1 MPEITRRRTG
11 EMLRALFEVL
21 MPVPEGMQARE
32 ALSNLER
39 RLTLSEYEKGEYAS
53 GGRRFDK
60 IVRFATVDL
69 VKAGW
74 LFKEKGRWT
83 VTADGLKAFHDLPD
97 PEAFYKEAVRLY
109 HQWKATQPE
118 DSEVLSEEE
127 TDEGTAKAA
136 SITLEKAEEQ
146 AWSEIDQYLRAINPY
161 EFQEIVA
168 ALLRAMGYHISW
180 IAPPGKDGG
189 IDILAA
195 SDPLGTKPPRI
206 KVQVKRQ
213 SQSVDVDGLRS
224 FMAVLGDGDVGIFVS
239 IGGFT
244 KNAADE
250 ARLQEKRKITLL
262 NNEQLFDLWVEYYGK
277 LRDEDRRRLPL
288 KSVYFLYRSLRP

>member
-11 EMLRALFEVL
+11 EMLRELFEVL
-21 MPVPEGMQARE
+21 MPVSDGMQARE
-32 ALSNLER
+32 ALAALEK
-39 RLTLSEYEKGEYAS
+39 RLTLSNYENGEYAS

-74 LFKEKGRWT
+74 LVKEKGRWT
-83 VTADGLKAFHDLPD
+83 ITVEGEKAFNNIRD

-109 HQWKATQPE
+109 HQWKSTQPD
-118 DSEVLSEEE
+118 DSEDTVPDIA
-127 TDEGTAKAA
+127 DESTAKAA
-136 SITLEKAEEQ
+136 SITLEEAEEQ
-146 AWSEIDQYLRAINPY
+146 AWSEIDQYLRGVNPY

-168 ALLRAMGYHISW
+168 SLLRAMGYHVSW
-180 IAPPGKDGG
+180 VAPPGRDGG

-195 SDPLGTKPPRI
+195 SDPLGTKSPRI

-213 SQSVDVDGLRS
+213 AQSVDVDGLRS
-224 FMAVLGDGDVGIFVS
+224 FMALLGDGDVGIFVS
-239 IGGFT
+239 VGGFT
-244 KNAADE
+244 KKAAEE

-262 NNEQLFDLWVEYYGK
+262 NNEQLFDLWIEYYGQLK
-277 LRDEDRRRLPL
+277 DEDRRRLPL
-288 KSVYFLYRSLRP
+288 KSVYFLSPEP

>member
-11 EMLRALFEVL
+11 EMLRQLFEVL
-21 MPVPEGMQARE
+21 LPTDGMQARE
-32 ALSNLER
+32 ALAALEK
-39 RLTLSEYEKGEYAS
+39 RLQLSDYESGNYRS
-53 GGRRFDK
+53 GGRRFEK

-74 LFKEKGRWT
+74 LVKEKGRWT
-83 VTADGLKAFHDLPD
+83 VTAEGAKAFQEFLD

-109 HQWKATQPE
+109 HQWKANQPE
-118 DSEVLSEEE
+118 DIEDTPEDVSEEA
-127 TDEGTAKAA
+127 TAKNAR
-136 SITLEKAEEQ
+136 ITLEEAEEQ
-146 AWSEIDQYLRAINPY
+146 SWSEIDQYLRAINPY

-168 ALLRAMGYHISW
+168 SLLRAMGYHISW
-180 IAPPGKDGG
+180 IAPPGRDGG

-224 FMAVLGDGDVGIFVS
+224 FMALLGNGDVGIFVS
-239 IGGFT
+239 VGGFT
-244 KNAADE
+244 RNAAEE

-262 NNEQLFDLWVEYYGK
+262 NNEQLFDLWVEYYSK
-277 LRDEDRRRLPL
+277 LKDEDRRRLPL
-288 KSVYFLYRSLRP
+288 KSVYFLAPEP

>member
-32 ALSNLER
+32 ALSALER

-83 VTADGLKAFHDLPD
+83 VTADGLTAFHDLPD

-109 HQWKATQPE
+109 HQWKATQPADIDE
-118 DSEVLSEEE
+118 STTDAPDE
-127 TDEGTAKAA
+127 TTAKAA
-136 SITLEKAEEQ
+136 SITLEEAEEQ

-168 ALLRAMGYHISW
+168 ALLRAMGYHVSW

-213 SQSVDVDGLRS
+213 SQKVDVDGLRS

-277 LRDEDRRRLPL
+277 VRDEDRRRLPL
-288 KSVYFLYRSLRP
+288 KSVYFLSPEP

>member
-1 MPEITRRRTG
+1 
-11 EMLRALFEVL
+11 MLRALFEVL

-32 ALSNLER
+32 ALSALES
-39 RLTLSEYEKGEYAS
+39 RLTLSEYEKGDYAS
-53 GGRRFDK
+53 GGKRFDK

-83 VTADGLKAFHDLPD
+83 VTADGLKAFHAFPD

-109 HQWKATQPE
+109 RQWKATQPE
-118 DSEVLSEEE
+118 D
-127 TDEGTAKAA
+127 TDDSSDEAPDDATAKAA
-136 SITLEKAEEQ
+136 SITLEEAEEQ

-168 ALLRAMGYHISW
+168 ALLRAMGYHVSW
-180 IAPPGKDGG
+180 VAPPGRDGG

-213 SQSVDVDGLRS
+213 AQSVDVDGLRS
-224 FMAVLGDGDVGIFVS
+224 FMALLGDGDVGIFVS

-262 NNEQLFDLWVEYYGK
+262 NNEQLFDLWVEYYGT
-277 LRDEDRRRLPL
+277 LRDQDRRRLPL
-288 KSVYFLYRSLRP
+288 KSVYFLSPEP

>member
-21 MPVPEGMQARE
+21 IPAPEGIQARD
-32 ALSNLER
+32 ALNALQK

-53 GGRRFDK
+53 GGSRFDK

-83 VTADGLKAFHDLPD
+83 VTADGLKAYQELPD

-109 HQWKATQPE
+109 HQWKATQPQQNE
-118 DSEVLSEEE
+118 DLSDEASEE
-127 TDEGTAKAA
+127 TTAKAA
-136 SITLEKAEEQ
+136 RITLEEAEEQ

-168 ALLRAMGYHISW
+168 ALLRAMGYHVSW
-180 IAPPGKDGG
+180 VAPPGRDGG

-224 FMAVLGDGDVGIFVS
+224 FMALLGDGDVGIFVS

-244 KNAADE
+244 RNAADE

-288 KSVYFLYRSLRP
+288 KSVYFLSPEP